1 MFQRSEGRGRGQPYL
16 GHCPKFSQFSIL
28 MPPLSSSGE
37 KLSRMGVEVGKCGG
51 GWRWVVGS
59 DRYRASSAPL
69 DLALGKNPLMVPFL
83 DQFQGL
89 K

>member
-1 MFQRSEGRGRGQPYL
+1 
-16 GHCPKFSQFSIL
+16 
-28 MPPLSSSGE
+28 
-37 KLSRMGVEVGKCGG
+37 MGVGKCGG

-69 DLALGKNPLMVPFL
+69 DLALGKNHLMVPFL

-89 K
+89 KEKLLISCQSNQHTEKMIVCNIEHF